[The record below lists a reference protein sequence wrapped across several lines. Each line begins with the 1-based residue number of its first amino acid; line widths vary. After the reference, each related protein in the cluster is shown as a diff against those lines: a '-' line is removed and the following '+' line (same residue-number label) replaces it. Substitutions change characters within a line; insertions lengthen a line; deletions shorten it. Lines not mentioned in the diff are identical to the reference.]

1 MRLGGESNR
10 SLGKIAR
17 KSWEDFLALRRNGLG
32 GPAGLGAVAALA
44 WKNLSKVPQFLVRAG
59 DRG

>member
-32 GPAGLGAVAALA
+32 GPGVEESVEGAAVFGAGG
-44 WKNLSKVPQFLVRAG
+44 
-59 DRG
+59 